1 MGAITKKR
9 APGKDVT
16 VAQLRERSWWSGPE
30 VWVLVDDAEML
41 SSGMSNMLLPLDP
54 LLAQAR
60 DVGLHMVLARRTGS
74 GIMSDRFVTKL
85 RELGGTG
92 LILSGNPDDGAVIG
106 RVKAMPSRP
115 GRAQV
120 VARNSGLFRA
130 QIAWQP
136 QSE

>member
-1 MGAITKKR
+1 M
-9 APGKDVT
+9 
-16 VAQLRERSWWSGPE
+16 
-30 VWVLVDDAEML
+30 
-41 SSGMSNMLLPLDP
+41 
-54 LLAQAR
+54 
-60 DVGLHMVLARRTGS
+60 HMVLARRTGS
-74 GIMSDRFVTKL
+74 GVMSDRFVTKL